1 MLFHAAGDGD
11 VSSELTIRR
20 TLPQREQP
28 TRSTIRGQSIAIA
41 KQTKL
46 EMNNSHTVF
55 LAGQDV
61 NAVEI
66 GEVKAC
72 YIPLPGQ
79 AELQPQ
85 PEIYNVA
92 VAFVTQEKKTLE
104 FQC

>member
-11 VSSELTIRR
+11 VSSELTIKR
-20 TLPQREQP
+20 TLPQRAREQP

-55 LAGQDV
+55 LTGQDV

-66 GEVKAC
+66 GEVEAY
-72 YIPLPGQ
+72 YIPLPGLP
-79 AELQPQ
+79 EL
-85 PEIYNVA
+85 
-92 VAFVTQEKKTLE
+92 
-104 FQC
+104 